1 MTRHKAF
8 PCLFALYLG
17 IFFFAFHPRAP
28 AAENS
33 VTLKGRVD
41 PAGLDVAAGPFAV
54 RALRAQNR
62 AVELGKATTDGGGN
76 FQLTVAAEAVA
87 VYGVV
92 LEARNASAPSLV
104 LQAAAL
110 RAREAGAPIAIDLS
124 STIETAMLD
133 WRVQVRGKDLES
145 LRPLVLFDWLRPIA
159 QPKTRAG
166 LKRAG
171 ALVVRW
177 AVAAAPPARGSA
189 AVLAAALG
197 DVRQMDK
204 RLAALGVAPAA
215 IAELQATAKKDAE
228 VAYVLMMPYFLEL

>member
-8 PCLFALYLG
+8 ACLFTFWLG
-17 IFFFAFHPRAP
+17 IFLFAFHPCAP

-33 VTLKGRVD
+33 LTLKGRVD
-41 PAGLDVAAGPFAV
+41 PAGLDVPAGPFVV

-62 AVELGKATTDGGGN
+62 SIELGKANTDGGGN

-92 LEARNASAPSLV
+92 LEARSVSAPTVV
-104 LQAAAL
+104 LEAAVL
-110 RAREAGAPIAIDLS
+110 RAREAGAPIAIDSS
-124 STIETAMLD
+124 STIETAMLN
-133 WRVQVRGKDLES
+133 WRVQARGKDLEA
-145 LRPLVLFDWLRPIA
+145 LRPLVLFGWLRPITDA
-159 QPKTRAG
+159 KTRDG

-171 ALVVRW
+171 TLLAKW
-177 AVAAAPPARGSA
+177 AVAAAPASQSSA

-215 IAELQATAKKDAE
+215 IAQLQATAKKDAE
-228 VAYVLMMPYFLEL
+228 VAYVLTMPYFLEL